1 MKKFSII
8 SVITILLIIVVFS
21 IVASSCT
28 VVDSSEIGIK
38 FKKLSLN
45 DQGELDA
52 VPVSGWVFY
61 NPFTT
66 SIFTYETYIQRVD
79 YKPFAVTTKDAAT
92 FIMDPILAYQLRRD
106 KAIYVFSKYRKP
118 LKDIEA
124 GYMRTAIYDAYRIS
138 ANKYASDEL
147 MAKRAEFEAD
157 VRAMLEESLNKEGF
171 SVEEFTSQ
179 IQPPASLQEAI
190 NAKNAAIQA
199 ALKAENEVKK
209 AEADAKIAIAKAK
222 GDGEAAIAKAK
233 GDGEAMKIRA
243 DAEAYYNKVISESLS
258 TFIVQED
265 WIEKWDGRLPTYQ
278 GGGSD
283 SHVFSMPM
291 PR

>member
-1 MKKFSII
+1 MF
-8 SVITILLIIVVFS
+8 LLACLLFNC
-21 IVASSCT
+21 CT
-28 VVDSSEIGIK
+28 VVDSSEVGIK
-38 FKKLSLN
+38 FKKLSVN
-45 DQGELDA
+45 AQGQLDA

-66 SIFTYETYIQRVD
+66 SIFTYETFIQRVD
-79 YKPFAVTTKDAAT
+79 YAAFAVTTKDAAT
-92 FIMDPILAYQLRRD
+92 FIMDPILAYQLNRD
-106 KAIYVFSKYRKP
+106 RAIYVFSKYRKP
-118 LKDIEA
+118 LKDIEV

-138 ANKYASDEL
+138 ANKYTSDEL

-157 VRAMLEESLNKEGF
+157 VRKMLEDSLSREGF

-179 IQPPASLQEAI
+179 IQPPASLQDAI

-209 AEADAKIAIAKAK
+209 AEADAKIAIARAK
-222 GDGEAAIAKAK
+222 GEGEAAIAKAK

-243 DAEAYYNKVISESLS
+243 DAEAYYNRVISESLS

-265 WIEKWDGRLPTYQ
+265 WIEKWDGHLPTYQ

-283 SHVFSMPM
+283 SHVFSMPL